1 MRVVK
6 KDRHL
11 KNASVKPDPLG
22 SIHCTTEVYTDD
34 VTTHFQALRSPLSD
48 KQQRLL
54 ASLIGLRLE
63 PNQHIPCLH
72 RLPDG
77 APDLGNDTVHRRRH
91 VAFHFH

>member
-22 SIHCTTEVYTDD
+22 SIHCTTDVTTDD
-34 VTTHFQALRSPLSD
+34 VTTHFQALPSPLSD

-63 PNQHIPCLH
+63 PNQHIPSLN

-77 APDLGNDTVHRRRH
+77 SPDLGNDTVHRRRH